1 MIAEAYMQGIVKK
14 IDKDNEAIYESPQGI
29 FRCIAKRSE
38 VDSKFYCLDMTTYTD
53 YGHVLDREC
62 RLVSKEEKEDDVVR
76 NFFVKS
82 LMGIA

>member
-1 MIAEAYMQGIVKK
+1 MMIAEAYMQTIKRVYER
-14 IDKDNEAIYESPQGI
+14 DNCRIYKAGS
-29 FRCIAKRSE
+29 FRCKVKRSE

-53 YGHVLDREC
+53 YGYVLDRC
-62 RLVSKEEKEDDVVR
+62 CKLVEIEKEEEDEVK